1 MRIAIYP
8 GSFDP
13 ITNGHLDVITRA
25 CTLFDRVIIAVA
37 ENPQKKPLFSIAE
50 RLRMLRR
57 VLADFSKV
65 EVDSYEGLTVEYAR
79 KRGACAIIR
88 GLRVISDFET
98 EFVMAL
104 TNKKL
109 APEIE
114 TLFLMTEAQYSFI
127 SSSAV
132 KELAFYGGCLKGMVP
147 PEIEAELR
155 AKFPGKKTEVEEG

>member
-13 ITNGHLDVITRA
+13 ITYGHLDIIQRSTQ
-25 CTLFDRVIIAVA
+25 LFDKVIVAIA
-37 ENPQKKPLFSIAE
+37 ENPQKQALFTLAE
-50 RLRMLRR
+50 RLEMLREVLRDVPR
-57 VLADFSKV
+57 VEIDAYQS
-65 EVDSYEGLTVEYAR
+65 LTVEYAR
-79 KRGACAIIR
+79 RKGACAVIR
-88 GLRVISDFET
+88 GLRVISDFEN

-114 TLFLMTEAQYSFI
+114 TLFLMTEARYSFI

-132 KELAFYGGCLKGMVP
+132 KEVAYYGGCLKDMVP
-147 PEIEAELR
+147 PPVEARLR
-155 AKFPGKKTEVEEG
+155 AKFREIKG

>member
-1 MRIAIYP
+1 MRVAIYP

-13 ITNGHLDVITRA
+13 ITNGHLDVISRA
-25 CTLFDRVIIAVA
+25 CNLFDRVIIAVA
-37 ENPQKKPLFSIAE
+37 KNPRKKPLFSAAE
-50 RLRMLRR
+50 RLRMLRE
-57 VLADFSKV
+57 VLAGFPKV
-65 EVDSYEGLTVEYAR
+65 QVDSYERLTVEYAR

-114 TLFLMTEAQYSFI
+114 TVFLMTEAQYSFI
-127 SSSAV
+127 SSSVV
-132 KELAFYGGCLKGMVP
+132 KELASYGGCLQGMVP
-147 PEIEAELR
+147 PVIEARLR
-155 AKFPGKKTEVEEG
+155 AKFAGKDKS

>member
-25 CTLFDRVIIAVA
+25 CTIFDRVIIAVA
-37 ENPQKKPLFSIAE
+37 ENPRKKPLFSLTE
-50 RLRMLRR
+50 RLQMLRK
-57 VLADFSKV
+57 LLKDLPKV

-88 GLRVISDFET
+88 GLRVISDFEA

-132 KELAFYGGCLKGMVP
+132 KELAFYGGCLKDMVP

-155 AKFPGKKTEVEEG
+155 AKFSGKKTEN